1 MNFLKIIPFVPL
13 FFSTWISV
21 MIYFSSLSHN
31 TEPIKLNVSRE
42 SPRPFAGF
50 DLSPPGFPAAGNR
63 PDIILSSYRDAISRD
78 SVVDFFTGITKSG
91 ELAAIILTNAD
102 AFNISPSL
110 AFALCWEESRY
121 NYLAVNQKNRNE
133 SVDRG
138 LFQLNC
144 FSFPKLREEDFFNPS
159 INAYY
164 GMAHLR
170 WCIDTG
176 GTTIAGLAMYN
187 AGTTRVRQDNTP
199 KNTLD
204 YISRV
209 LEYQSRVEEFFRS
222 EYVMAISMS
231 PR

>member
-1 MNFLKIIPFVPL
+1 
-13 FFSTWISV
+13 
-21 MIYFSSLSHN
+21 MIYFSSLSHK
-31 TEPIKLNVSRE
+31 TEPIQLNVSGE
-42 SPRPFAGF
+42 FPRSFAGF
-50 DLSPPGFPAAGNR
+50 DLSPPVFPAAGNR
-63 PDIILSSYRDAISRD
+63 PDIILSSYRDTIFRD
-78 SVVDFFTGITKSG
+78 SVVDFFTGITNSC
-91 ELAAIILTNAD
+91 ETAAIILTNAD

-159 INAYY
+159 TNAYY

-176 GTTIAGLAMYN
+176 GSVIAGLAMYN
-187 AGTTRVRQDNTP
+187 AGTTRVRQGNTP

-209 LEYQSRVEEFFRS
+209 LEYQSRIEEFFRS
-222 EYVMAISMS
+222 EYVMTISMS